1 VGLGRNIWRE
11 TPRPAV
17 SRPIRAR
24 DYSDRCVSNISP
36 VSAKTHLNPGSES
49 GLPRNRLLL
58 HGFLTVLVPYIHTR
72 LRNNAMSNAWPE
84 APSSDRRRKIWDW
97 MTSIESTHMALS
109 LVSFVVF
116 LGNGRYMRFP
126 QDRSMVIDYFV
137 LCRYRTLADRLLQM
151 RLSPARRLIKRNV
164 SYEFMNRQMV
174 WHAFTVSAP
183 TTFMTPHLS
192 LPVARNS

>member
-1 VGLGRNIWRE
+1 MGLRRNIWRE
-11 TPRPAV
+11 TPRLAV

-24 DYSDRCVSNISP
+24 DYPDRCVSDPSL
-36 VSAKTHLNPGSES
+36 VSTKVHLNPGTES

-84 APSSDRRRKIWDW
+84 APSSDKRRKIWDW

-116 LGNGRYMRFP
+116 LWNGRYMCFP
-126 QDRSMVIDYFV
+126 QDLPIVTDY
-137 LCRYRTLADRLLQM
+137 LTLRRYRTLADRLLQM
-151 RLSPARRLIKRNV
+151 RLAPARRLIKRNV

-183 TTFMTPHLS
+183 TTCMTPHLS
-192 LPVARNS
+192 PPVARNS